1 MSRNKTGL
9 ENRES
14 LNGTKLVLN
23 QFGIIQSLQSH
34 QRSPISQTSILT
46 GTFLPFLTTR
56 PANWRAHKT
65 QNCHLNFN
73 TPTNCANPASTQAR
87 PPPKPRRLPNVN
99 FLPTDLE
106 GMINNLSLVRFQ
118 LLSKIILKS
127 WTHAN
132 ALCFTL
138 NQIEI
143 WHWFLRSLKKWN
155 DPSLWRYIYFFWNY
169 NWIYV

>member
-1 MSRNKTGL
+1 MYL
-9 ENRES
+9 
-14 LNGTKLVLN
+14 LVCIN
-23 QFGIIQSLQSH
+23 
-34 QRSPISQTSILT
+34 
-46 GTFLPFLTTR
+46 
-56 PANWRAHKT
+56 T
-65 QNCHLNFN
+65 QNHHLNFN
-73 TPTNCANPASTQAR
+73 STNCTKTASTQAR

-155 DPSLWRYIYFFWNY
+155 DLSLWRYIYFFWNY
-169 NWIYV
+169 KWIIVCIISLFCRLRDLNTVRAPS